1 MGVVA
6 GLVNIILEVVMLLM
20 IASLFWMFL
29 CGATAIAIQFAY
41 QSLKEVKKP
50 SIIITIVNYMVVIP
64 LASIAV
70 LMLFNAL
77 AIGAFFI

>member
-1 MGVVA
+1 
-6 GLVNIILEVVMLLM
+6 MLLM
-20 IASLFWMFL
+20 ITSLIASFL
-29 CGATAIAIQFAY
+29 CGATAFAIQFAY
-41 QSLKEVKKP
+41 QSLKEVTNP
-50 SIIITIVNYMVVIP
+50 SIMITIVNYMAVIP

>member
-29 CGATAIAIQFAY
+29 SGATAIAIQFAY

-64 LASIAV
+64 LVSISI